1 MRSEIPADIWRYVAG
16 FLPVAVLLTLF
27 SVNRTF
33 LEIVTETRY
42 RAINFTS
49 YKDGKPLM
57 KHVKD
62 SELVHSVRVQPW
74 MVEPKGSTSHSWA
87 SSTWKLLHGCVS
99 PSFEDSPE
107 AQIARRM
114 QKQTRRVADTIRA
127 LPELH
132 KYHIDWDEGPCYQ
145 TEFFSALLDMV
156 IPNIGH
162 RLCALA
168 LKIPLH
174 HMPSLP
180 SLARHLPALKDLSLT
195 LHTGVCIPMYIC
207 EKMEGLEVFVN
218 ALLRN
223 LRTFSLS
230 TTPTSIYLDLGPFFG
245 HLGHGLHLT
254 SFALCIPF
262 DGGHLADPAPLRR
275 FLSRHRST
283 LEAINL
289 GTTRAA
295 AHSSPGAST
304 AKFWIRDTF
313 KNPAPFP
320 ALSHLSLGLRPL
332 RTDLGPLLRHLSGLR
347 SQLRILKLSERP
359 LEYAELVHILAALDS
374 PPLLRVLS
382 LRLRWLSPEIVDLLA
397 AGLPELTALDLNFTE
412 VVHQENMFFCQAMN
426 GKSYQHWNLTR
437 LAVPE
442 SPRGQKWLDAL
453 ECTFVG
459 CIPALSFAELVSV

>member
-1 MRSEIPADIWRYVAG
+1 MKVVGVGADSLCR
-16 FLPVAVLLTLF
+16 
-27 SVNRTF
+27 
-33 LEIVTETRY
+33 
-42 RAINFTS
+42 
-49 YKDGKPLM
+49 
-57 KHVKD
+57 D
-62 SELVHSVRVQPW
+62 SKLVHSVHIQPW
-74 MVEPKGSTSHSWA
+74 IVEPKESTSHSWA
-87 SSTWKLLHGCVS
+87 SSTWKLLHACVS
-99 PSFEDSPE
+99 PSYGFEDSPE

-114 QKQTRRVADTIRA
+114 QKQTRRIADTIKA

-132 KYHIDWDEGPCYQ
+132 KYHIDWDEGPRYQ

-174 HMPSLP
+174 HMHSLP
-180 SLARHLPALKDLSLT
+180 SLAKHLPALRDLSLT
-195 LHTGVCIPMYIC
+195 LHTGVHIPIYIC
-207 EKMEGLEVFVN
+207 QKLEGLVVFVN

-230 TTPTSIYLDLGPFFG
+230 TTPTSIYLDLGPFFS

-283 LEAINL
+283 LEVIDL

-295 AHSSPGAST
+295 AHSTPGASS
-304 AKFWIRDTF
+304 AMFWIRDTF
-313 KNPAPFP
+313 KNHAPFP
-320 ALSHLSLGLRPL
+320 ALSHLSLGLRPF
-332 RTDLGPLLRHLSGLR
+332 RADLGPLLRHLSGVRL
-347 SQLRILKLSERP
+347 QLRILKLSERP
-359 LEYAELVHILAALDS
+359 LEYAELVRILAALDY

-397 AGLPELTALDLNFTE
+397 ARLPELTALDLNFTE
-412 VVHQENMFFCQAMN
+412 VVHQETSSDTSSISSQSS
-426 GKSYQHWNLTR
+426 G
-437 LAVPE
+437 
-442 SPRGQKWLDAL
+442 G
-453 ECTFVG
+453 
-459 CIPALSFAELVSV
+459 LSRQSELVSCPIPSSDAGLIAP